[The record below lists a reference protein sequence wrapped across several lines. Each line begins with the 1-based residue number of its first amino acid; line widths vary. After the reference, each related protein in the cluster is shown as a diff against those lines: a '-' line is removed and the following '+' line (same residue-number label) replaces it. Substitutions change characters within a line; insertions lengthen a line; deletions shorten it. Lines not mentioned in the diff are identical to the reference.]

1 MCFPSL
7 FIQTVVEIYR
17 SKSKAQKLFF
27 AVFIYRVLNF
37 LGLKDFPTLEL
48 VHIIDPIG
56 ATFLKQQQAQ
66 MKSAEPSIR
75 TLKRPR
81 GEAFSAALASSDQ
94 FVAEEVH
101 VDPTIALDLAGDDD
115 ETTDPAITPP
125 FSLRATMESFMTTQA
140 AHRQLLDE
148 LITKLAALIA
158 NFSKYRSVFPPLAP
172 SDP

>member
-66 MKSAEPSIR
+66 MKSAEPSTR
-75 TLKRPR
+75 TLKRPK
-81 GEAFSAALASSDQ
+81 GEAFSAALASGDQ

-101 VDPTIALDLAGDDD
+101 VDPTVAVDLTGDDE
-115 ETTDPAITPP
+115 ETTDPTITPP
-125 FSLRATMESFMTTQA
+125 LSHFVPRI
-140 AHRQLLDE
+140 D
-148 LITKLAALIA
+148 
-158 NFSKYRSVFPPLAP
+158 NFLMS
-172 SDP
+172 